1 MRRRNT
7 LVSFVLVI
15 LFASVLGSN
24 FFQVF
29 ADAGH
34 SHGEAPAKQVVVSNS
49 SAEARLMKT
58 GKTFEI
64 VLKITDT
71 EKPEL
76 TAYITD
82 PESNLPISNATV
94 TVASN
99 AGAAVTLNKTNKK
112 GVYAE
117 RLKNIDDGT
126 LSILIKKEKFEEK
139 FIFNDVHLSTN
150 KNFSSTSYQALIL
163 VFVSAIL
170 LFFFRRKLRFSKSKA
185 SSFLITLLIFGL
197 GISDVFAHGDEGH
210 SHSGEKKK
218 EEPEHTN
225 TSENSQ
231 GINKSSSGLTV
242 PKELQL
248 ELKITTEKVVER
260 SIGQTIRL
268 VGHVTSDPSGY
279 ARLQASQNAR
289 VLNDPEYPLPLPGQ
303 KVKKDQVVLSL
314 QPTLGKTETSDQK
327 TALYKIESDIV
338 KLRKEVERKEK
349 LGEYG
354 TKKDL
359 ENARTELE
367 SVIKQKEEIINK
379 TFKPEYLRSPLDG
392 IIADLHV
399 RPGEI
404 VTPDKTIVEIID
416 PSQLMVEALLFDST
430 FSDEIVKGYARFP
443 LNHDKTIPL
452 ELLGV
457 SPKVNKEDQAIHLL
471 FKAKESDSSIKL
483 DMAIEVIAELKS
495 SKPTLAIPKGA
506 VIEDRTGAW
515 VFVKINP
522 ETFEPRK
529 VRVHRYIDDYAEI
542 TEGVSLGEI
551 IVVDGA
557 YLLNQAR

>member
-1 MRRRNT
+1 M
-7 LVSFVLVI
+7 I

-24 FFQVF
+24 FSQVF

-34 SHGEAPAKQVVVSNS
+34 SHGEAPAKQAVISNS

-64 VLKITDT
+64 VFKITDT

-76 TAYITD
+76 TAYITA

-94 TVASN
+94 TVNSN
-99 AGAAVTLNKTNKK
+99 GGAAIVLNKTDKK
-112 GVYAE
+112 GVYSE
-117 RLKNIDDGT
+117 HSKNIENGT
-126 LSILIKKEKFEEK
+126 LSISIKKEKFEEK
-139 FIFNDVHLSTN
+139 FTFENV
-150 KNFSSTSYQALIL
+150 NFSASKSGNYLILIL
-163 VFVSAIL
+163 VFLSAIILFLLRKKLKFPKWNCSGLLLIAL
-170 LFFFRRKLRFSKSKA
+170 LFKLSH
-185 SSFLITLLIFGL
+185 
-197 GISDVFAHGDEGH
+197 VFAHGDEVHG
-210 SHSGEKKK
+210 SKKKK
-218 EEPEHTN
+218 EEPEHTK
-225 TSENSQ
+225 TGDTTIS
-231 GINKSSSGLTV
+231 KSSSGLAV

-248 ELKITTEKVVER
+248 HLNITTEKVVER
-260 SIGQTIRL
+260 SLGQTLRL
-268 VGHVTSDPSGY
+268 IGHVVSDPSGY

-338 KLRKEVERKEK
+338 KLRKDVERKEK

-359 ENARTELE
+359 ENARIELE
-367 SVIKQKEEIINK
+367 SVVKQKEEIINK

-392 IIADLHV
+392 IVADLHV

-404 VTPDKTIVEIID
+404 VTSDKTIVEIVD
-416 PSQLMVEALLFDST
+416 PSTLMVEALLFDST
-430 FSDEIVKGYARFP
+430 LSDEIVKGYARLP
-443 LNHDKTIPL
+443 LNADKTITL

-471 FKAKESDSSIKL
+471 FKAKETDASIKL

-506 VIEDRTGAW
+506 IVEDRTGVW

-529 VRVHRYIDDYAEI
+529 VRVNRYIDGYAEI
-542 TEGVSLGEI
+542 TDGVNLGEV

>member
-1 MRRRNT
+1 MRLRNT
-7 LVSFVLVI
+7 LVRFVLLI

-24 FFQVF
+24 FSQVF

-34 SHGEAPAKQVVVSNS
+34 SHGEAPAKQAVISNS

-64 VLKITDT
+64 VFKITDT

-76 TAYITD
+76 TAYITA
-82 PESNLPISNATV
+82 PESNLPISNAKV
-94 TVASN
+94 TVNSN
-99 AGAAVTLNKTNKK
+99 GGAAIVLNKTDKK
-112 GVYAE
+112 GVYSE
-117 RLKNIDDGT
+117 HSKNIENGT
-126 LSILIKKEKFEEK
+126 LSISIKKEKFEEK
-139 FIFNDVHLSTN
+139 FTFENV
-150 KNFSSTSYQALIL
+150 NFSASKSGNYLILIL
-163 VFVSAIL
+163 VFLSAIILFLLRKKLKFPKWNCSGLLLIAL
-170 LFFFRRKLRFSKSKA
+170 LFKLSH
-185 SSFLITLLIFGL
+185 
-197 GISDVFAHGDEGH
+197 VFAHGDEDHG
-210 SHSGEKKK
+210 SKKKK
-218 EEPEHTN
+218 EEPEHTK
-225 TSENSQ
+225 TGDTTIS
-231 GINKSSSGLTV
+231 KSSSGLAV

-248 ELKITTEKVVER
+248 HLNITTEKVVER
-260 SIGQTIRL
+260 SLGQTLRL
-268 VGHVTSDPSGY
+268 IGHVVSDPSGY

-338 KLRKEVERKEK
+338 KLRKDVERKEK

-359 ENARTELE
+359 ENARIELE
-367 SVIKQKEEIINK
+367 SVVKQKEEIINK

-392 IIADLHV
+392 IVADLHV

-404 VTPDKTIVEIID
+404 VTSDKTIVEIVD
-416 PSQLMVEALLFDST
+416 PSTLMVEALLFDST
-430 FSDEIVKGYARFP
+430 LSDEIVKGYARLP
-443 LNHDKTIPL
+443 LNADKTITL

-471 FKAKESDSSIKL
+471 FKAKETDASIKL

>member
-1 MRRRNT
+1 VRLRNT
-7 LVSFVLVI
+7 LVRFVLLI

-24 FFQVF
+24 FSQVF

-34 SHGEAPAKQVVVSNS
+34 SHGEAPAKQAVISNS

-64 VLKITDT
+64 VFKITDT

-94 TVASN
+94 TVNSN
-99 AGAAVTLNKTNKK
+99 GGAAIVLNKTDKK
-112 GVYAE
+112 GVYSE
-117 RLKNIDDGT
+117 HSKNIENGT
-126 LSILIKKEKFEEK
+126 LSISIKKEKFEEK
-139 FIFNDVHLSTN
+139 FTFENV
-150 KNFSSTSYQALIL
+150 NFSASKSGNYLILIL
-163 VFVSAIL
+163 VFLSAIILFLLRKKLKFPKWNCSGLLLIAL
-170 LFFFRRKLRFSKSKA
+170 LFKLSH
-185 SSFLITLLIFGL
+185 
-197 GISDVFAHGDEGH
+197 VFAHGDEDHG
-210 SHSGEKKK
+210 SKKKK
-218 EEPEHTN
+218 EEPEHTK
-225 TSENSQ
+225 TGDTTIS
-231 GINKSSSGLTV
+231 KSSSGLAV

-248 ELKITTEKVVER
+248 HLNITTEKVVER
-260 SIGQTIRL
+260 SLGQTLRL
-268 VGHVTSDPSGY
+268 IGRVVSDPSGY

-289 VLNDPEYPLPLPGQ
+289 VLNDPEDPLPLPGQ

-338 KLRKEVERKEK
+338 KLRKDVERKEK

-359 ENARTELE
+359 ENARIELE
-367 SVIKQKEEIINK
+367 SVVKQKEEIINK

-392 IIADLHV
+392 IVADLHV

-404 VTPDKTIVEIID
+404 VTSDKTIVEIVD
-416 PSQLMVEALLFDST
+416 PSTLMVEALLFDST
-430 FSDEIVKGYARFP
+430 LSDEIVKGYARLP
-443 LNHDKTIPL
+443 LNADKTITL

-471 FKAKESDSSIKL
+471 FKAKETDASIKL

-506 VIEDRTGAW
+506 IVEDRTGVW

-529 VRVHRYIDDYAEI
+529 VRVNRYIDGYAEI
-542 TEGVSLGEI
+542 TDGVNLGEV

>member
-1 MRRRNT
+1 MRLRNT
-7 LVSFVLVI
+7 LVRFVLLI

-24 FFQVF
+24 FSQVF

-34 SHGEAPAKQVVVSNS
+34 SHGEAPAKQAVISNS

-64 VLKITDT
+64 VFKITDT

-94 TVASN
+94 TVNSN
-99 AGAAVTLNKTNKK
+99 GGAAIVLNKTDKK
-112 GVYAE
+112 GVYSE
-117 RLKNIDDGT
+117 HSKNIENGT
-126 LSILIKKEKFEEK
+126 LSISIKKEKFEEK
-139 FIFNDVHLSTN
+139 FTFENV
-150 KNFSSTSYQALIL
+150 NFSASKSGNYLILIL
-163 VFVSAIL
+163 VFLSAIILFLLRKKLKFPKWNCSGLLLIAL
-170 LFFFRRKLRFSKSKA
+170 LFKLSH
-185 SSFLITLLIFGL
+185 
-197 GISDVFAHGDEGH
+197 VFAHGDEDHG
-210 SHSGEKKK
+210 SKKKK
-218 EEPEHTN
+218 EEPEHTK
-225 TSENSQ
+225 TGDTTIS
-231 GINKSSSGLTV
+231 KSSSGLAV

-248 ELKITTEKVVER
+248 HLNITTEKVVER
-260 SIGQTIRL
+260 SLGQTLRL
-268 VGHVTSDPSGY
+268 IGRVVSDPSGY

-338 KLRKEVERKEK
+338 KLRKDVERKEK

-359 ENARTELE
+359 ENARIELE
-367 SVIKQKEEIINK
+367 SVVKQKEEIINK

-392 IIADLHV
+392 IVADLHV

-404 VTPDKTIVEIID
+404 VTSDKTIVEIVD
-416 PSQLMVEALLFDST
+416 PSTLMVEALLFDST
-430 FSDEIVKGYARFP
+430 LSDEIVKGYARLP
-443 LNHDKTIPL
+443 LNVDKTITL

-471 FKAKESDSSIKL
+471 FKAKETDASIKL

-506 VIEDRTGAW
+506 IVEDRTGVW

-529 VRVHRYIDDYAEI
+529 VRVNRYIDGYAEI
-542 TEGVSLGEI
+542 TDGVNLGEV

>member
-1 MRRRNT
+1 VRLRNT
-7 LVSFVLVI
+7 LVRFVLLI

-24 FFQVF
+24 FSQVF

-34 SHGEAPAKQVVVSNS
+34 SHGEAPAKQAVISNS

-64 VLKITDT
+64 VFKITDT

-94 TVASN
+94 TVNSN
-99 AGAAVTLNKTNKK
+99 GGAAIVLNKTDKK
-112 GVYAE
+112 GVYSE
-117 RLKNIDDGT
+117 HSKNIENGT
-126 LSILIKKEKFEEK
+126 LSISIKKEKFEEK
-139 FIFNDVHLSTN
+139 FTFENV
-150 KNFSSTSYQALIL
+150 NFSASKSGNYLILIL
-163 VFVSAIL
+163 VFLSAIILFLLRKKLKFPKWNCSGLLLIAL
-170 LFFFRRKLRFSKSKA
+170 LFKLSH
-185 SSFLITLLIFGL
+185 
-197 GISDVFAHGDEGH
+197 VFAHGDEDHG
-210 SHSGEKKK
+210 SKKKK
-218 EEPEHTN
+218 EEPEHTK
-225 TSENSQ
+225 TGDTTIS
-231 GINKSSSGLTV
+231 KSSSGLAV

-248 ELKITTEKVVER
+248 HLNITTEKVVER
-260 SIGQTIRL
+260 SLGQTLRL
-268 VGHVTSDPSGY
+268 IGRVVSDPSGY

-289 VLNDPEYPLPLPGQ
+289 VLNDPEYPLPLPCQ

-338 KLRKEVERKEK
+338 KLRKDVERKEK

-359 ENARTELE
+359 ENARIELE
-367 SVIKQKEEIINK
+367 SVVKQKEEIINK

-392 IIADLHV
+392 IVADLHV

-404 VTPDKTIVEIID
+404 VTSDKTIVEIVD
-416 PSQLMVEALLFDST
+416 PSTLMVEALLFDST
-430 FSDEIVKGYARFP
+430 LSDEIVKGYARLP
-443 LNHDKTIPL
+443 LNADKTITL

-471 FKAKESDSSIKL
+471 FKAKETDASIKL

-506 VIEDRTGAW
+506 IVEDRTGVW

-529 VRVHRYIDDYAEI
+529 VRVNRYIDGYAEI
-542 TEGVSLGEI
+542 TDGVNLGEV

>member
-1 MRRRNT
+1 
-7 LVSFVLVI
+7 LI
-15 LFASVLGSN
+15 LFTSVLGSN
-24 FFQVF
+24 FSQVF

-34 SHGEAPAKQVVVSNS
+34 SHGEAPAKQAVISNS

-58 GKTFEI
+58 GKIFEI
-64 VLKITDT
+64 VFKITDT

-82 PESNLPISNATV
+82 PESNLPISKATV
-94 TVASN
+94 TVNSN
-99 AGAAVTLNKTNKK
+99 GGAAIVLNKTDKK
-112 GVYAE
+112 GVYSE
-117 RLKNIDDGT
+117 HSKNIENGT
-126 LSILIKKEKFEEK
+126 LSISIKKEKFEEK
-139 FIFNDVHLSTN
+139 FTFENV
-150 KNFSSTSYQALIL
+150 NFSASKSGNYLIPIL
-163 VFVSAIL
+163 VFLSAIILFLLRKKLKFPKWNCSGLLLIAL
-170 LFFFRRKLRFSKSKA
+170 LFKLSH
-185 SSFLITLLIFGL
+185 
-197 GISDVFAHGDEGH
+197 VFAHGDEDHG
-210 SHSGEKKK
+210 SKKKK
-218 EEPEHTN
+218 EEPEHTK
-225 TSENSQ
+225 TGDTTIS
-231 GINKSSSGLTV
+231 KSSSGLAV

-248 ELKITTEKVVER
+248 HLNITTEKVVER
-260 SIGQTIRL
+260 SLGQTLRL
-268 VGHVTSDPSGY
+268 IGHVVSDPSGY

-338 KLRKEVERKEK
+338 KLRKDVERKEK

-359 ENARTELE
+359 ENARIELE
-367 SVIKQKEEIINK
+367 SVVKQKEEIINK

-392 IIADLHV
+392 IVADLHV

-404 VTPDKTIVEIID
+404 VTSDKTIVEIVD
-416 PSQLMVEALLFDST
+416 PSTLMVEALLFDST
-430 FSDEIVKGYARFP
+430 LSDEIVKGYARLP
-443 LNHDKTIPL
+443 LNADKTITL

-471 FKAKESDSSIKL
+471 FKAKETDASIKL

-506 VIEDRTGAW
+506 IVEDRTGVW

-522 ETFEPRK
+522 EIFEPRK
-529 VRVHRYIDDYAEI
+529 VRVNRYIDGYAEI
-542 TEGVSLGEI
+542 TDGVNLGEV

>member
-1 MRRRNT
+1 MRLRNT
-7 LVSFVLVI
+7 LVRFVLLI

-24 FFQVF
+24 FSQVF

-34 SHGEAPAKQVVVSNS
+34 SHGEAPAKQAVISNS

-64 VLKITDT
+64 VFKITDT

-76 TAYITD
+76 TAYITA

-94 TVASN
+94 TVNSN
-99 AGAAVTLNKTNKK
+99 GGAAIVLNKTDKK
-112 GVYAE
+112 GVYSE
-117 RLKNIDDGT
+117 HSKNIENGT
-126 LSILIKKEKFEEK
+126 LSISIKKEKFEEK
-139 FIFNDVHLSTN
+139 FTFENV
-150 KNFSSTSYQALIL
+150 NFSASKSGNYLILIL
-163 VFVSAIL
+163 VFLSAIILFLLRKKLKFPKWNCSGLLLIAL
-170 LFFFRRKLRFSKSKA
+170 LFKLSH
-185 SSFLITLLIFGL
+185 
-197 GISDVFAHGDEGH
+197 VFAHGDEDHG
-210 SHSGEKKK
+210 SKKKK
-218 EEPEHTN
+218 EEPEHTK
-225 TSENSQ
+225 TGDTTIS
-231 GINKSSSGLTV
+231 KSSSGLAV

-248 ELKITTEKVVER
+248 HLNITTEKVVER
-260 SIGQTIRL
+260 SLGQTLRL
-268 VGHVTSDPSGY
+268 IGHVVSDPSGY

-338 KLRKEVERKEK
+338 KLRKDVERKEK

-359 ENARTELE
+359 ENARIELE
-367 SVIKQKEEIINK
+367 SVVKQKEEIINK

-392 IIADLHV
+392 IVADLHV

-404 VTPDKTIVEIID
+404 VTSDKTIVEIVD
-416 PSQLMVEALLFDST
+416 PSTLMVEALLFDST
-430 FSDEIVKGYARFP
+430 LSDEIVKGYARLP
-443 LNHDKTIPL
+443 LNADKTITL

-471 FKAKESDSSIKL
+471 FKAKETDASIKL

-506 VIEDRTGAW
+506 IVEDRTGVW

-529 VRVHRYIDDYAEI
+529 VRVNRYIDGYAEI
-542 TEGVSLGEI
+542 TDGVNLGEV

>member
-1 MRRRNT
+1 MRLRNT
-7 LVSFVLVI
+7 LVRFVLLI

-24 FFQVF
+24 FSQVF

-34 SHGEAPAKQVVVSNS
+34 SHGEAPAKQAVISNS

-64 VLKITDT
+64 VFKITDT

-94 TVASN
+94 TVNSN
-99 AGAAVTLNKTNKK
+99 GGAAIVLNKTDKK
-112 GVYAE
+112 GVYSE
-117 RLKNIDDGT
+117 HSKNIENGT
-126 LSILIKKEKFEEK
+126 LSISIKKEKFEEK
-139 FIFNDVHLSTN
+139 FTFENV
-150 KNFSSTSYQALIL
+150 NFSASKSGNYLILIL
-163 VFVSAIL
+163 VFLSAIILFLLRKKLKFPKWNCSGLLLIAL
-170 LFFFRRKLRFSKSKA
+170 LFKLSH
-185 SSFLITLLIFGL
+185 
-197 GISDVFAHGDEGH
+197 VFAHGDEDHG
-210 SHSGEKKK
+210 SKKKK
-218 EEPEHTN
+218 EEPEHTK
-225 TSENSQ
+225 TGDTTIS
-231 GINKSSSGLTV
+231 KSSSGLAV

-248 ELKITTEKVVER
+248 HLNITTEKVVER
-260 SIGQTIRL
+260 SLGQTLRL
-268 VGHVTSDPSGY
+268 IGRVVSDPSGY

-289 VLNDPEYPLPLPGQ
+289 VLNDPEYPLPLPCQ

-338 KLRKEVERKEK
+338 KLRKDVERKEK

-359 ENARTELE
+359 ENARIELE
-367 SVIKQKEEIINK
+367 SVVKQKEEIINK

-392 IIADLHV
+392 IVADLHV

-404 VTPDKTIVEIID
+404 VTSDKTIVEIVD
-416 PSQLMVEALLFDST
+416 PSTLMVEALLFDST
-430 FSDEIVKGYARFP
+430 LSDEIVKGYARLP
-443 LNHDKTIPL
+443 LNADKTITL

-471 FKAKESDSSIKL
+471 FKAKETDASIKL

-506 VIEDRTGAW
+506 IVEDRTGVW

-529 VRVHRYIDDYAEI
+529 VRVNRYIDGYAEI
-542 TEGVSLGEI
+542 TDGVNLGEV

>member
-1 MRRRNT
+1 MRLRNT
-7 LVSFVLVI
+7 LVRFALLI
-15 LFASVLGSN
+15 LFTSVLGSN
-24 FFQVF
+24 FSQVF

-34 SHGEAPAKQVVVSNS
+34 SHGEAPAKQAVISNS

-58 GKTFEI
+58 GKIFEI
-64 VLKITDT
+64 VFKITDT

-82 PESNLPISNATV
+82 PESNLPISKATV
-94 TVASN
+94 TVNSN
-99 AGAAVTLNKTNKK
+99 GGAAIVLNKTDKK
-112 GVYAE
+112 GVYSE
-117 RLKNIDDGT
+117 HSKNIENGT
-126 LSILIKKEKFEEK
+126 LSISIKKEKFEEK
-139 FIFNDVHLSTN
+139 FTFENV
-150 KNFSSTSYQALIL
+150 NFSASKSGNYLIPIL
-163 VFVSAIL
+163 VFLSAIILFLLRKKLKFPKWNCSGLLLIAL
-170 LFFFRRKLRFSKSKA
+170 LFKLSH
-185 SSFLITLLIFGL
+185 
-197 GISDVFAHGDEGH
+197 VFAHGDEDHG
-210 SHSGEKKK
+210 SKKKK
-218 EEPEHTN
+218 EEPEHTK
-225 TSENSQ
+225 TGDTTIS
-231 GINKSSSGLTV
+231 KSSSGLAV

-248 ELKITTEKVVER
+248 HLNITTEKVVER
-260 SIGQTIRL
+260 SLGQTLRL
-268 VGHVTSDPSGY
+268 IGHVVSDPSGY

-338 KLRKEVERKEK
+338 KLRKDVERKEK

-359 ENARTELE
+359 ENARIELE
-367 SVIKQKEEIINK
+367 SVVKQKEEIINK

-392 IIADLHV
+392 IVADLHV

-404 VTPDKTIVEIID
+404 VTSDKTIVEIVD
-416 PSQLMVEALLFDST
+416 PSTLMVEALLFDST
-430 FSDEIVKGYARFP
+430 LSDEIVKGYARLP
-443 LNHDKTIPL
+443 LNADKTITL

-471 FKAKESDSSIKL
+471 FKAKETDASIKL

-506 VIEDRTGAW
+506 IVEDRTGVW

-522 ETFEPRK
+522 EIFEPRK
-529 VRVHRYIDDYAEI
+529 VRVNRYIDGYAEI
-542 TEGVSLGEI
+542 TDGVNLGEV

>member
-1 MRRRNT
+1 MRLRNT
-7 LVSFVLVI
+7 LVRFALLI
-15 LFASVLGSN
+15 LFTSVLGSN
-24 FFQVF
+24 FSQVF

-34 SHGEAPAKQVVVSNS
+34 SHGEAPAKQAVISNS

-58 GKTFEI
+58 GKIFEI
-64 VLKITDT
+64 VFKITDT

-82 PESNLPISNATV
+82 PESNLPISKATV
-94 TVASN
+94 TVNSN
-99 AGAAVTLNKTNKK
+99 GGAAIVLNKTDKK
-112 GVYAE
+112 GVYSE
-117 RLKNIDDGT
+117 HSKNIENGT
-126 LSILIKKEKFEEK
+126 LSISIKKEKFEEK
-139 FIFNDVHLSTN
+139 FTFENV
-150 KNFSSTSYQALIL
+150 NFSASKSGNYLILIL
-163 VFVSAIL
+163 VFLSAIILFLLRKKLKFPKWNCSGLLLIAL
-170 LFFFRRKLRFSKSKA
+170 LFKLSH
-185 SSFLITLLIFGL
+185 
-197 GISDVFAHGDEGH
+197 VFAHGDEDHG
-210 SHSGEKKK
+210 SKKKK
-218 EEPEHTN
+218 EEPEHTK
-225 TSENSQ
+225 TGDTTIS
-231 GINKSSSGLTV
+231 KSSSGLAV

-248 ELKITTEKVVER
+248 HLNITTEKVVER
-260 SIGQTIRL
+260 SLGQTLRL
-268 VGHVTSDPSGY
+268 IGHVVSDPSGY

-338 KLRKEVERKEK
+338 KLRKDVERKEK

-359 ENARTELE
+359 ENARIELE
-367 SVIKQKEEIINK
+367 SVVKQKEEIINK

-392 IIADLHV
+392 IVADLHV
-399 RPGEI
+399 RTGEI
-404 VTPDKTIVEIID
+404 VTSDKTIVEIVD
-416 PSQLMVEALLFDST
+416 PSTLMVEALLFDST
-430 FSDEIVKGYARFP
+430 LSDEIVKGYARLP
-443 LNHDKTIPL
+443 LNADKTITL

-471 FKAKESDSSIKL
+471 FKAKETDASIKL

-506 VIEDRTGAW
+506 IVEDRTGVW

-522 ETFEPRK
+522 EIFEPRK
-529 VRVHRYIDDYAEI
+529 VRVNRYIDGYAEI
-542 TEGVSLGEI
+542 TDGVNLGEV

>member
-1 MRRRNT
+1 MRLRNT
-7 LVSFVLVI
+7 LVRFVLLI

-24 FFQVF
+24 FSQVF

-34 SHGEAPAKQVVVSNS
+34 SHGEAPAKQAVISNS

-64 VLKITDT
+64 VFKITDT

-76 TAYITD
+76 TAYITA
-82 PESNLPISNATV
+82 PESNLPISNAKV
-94 TVASN
+94 TVNSN
-99 AGAAVTLNKTNKK
+99 GGAAIVLNKTDKK
-112 GVYAE
+112 GVYSE
-117 RLKNIDDGT
+117 HSKNIENGT
-126 LSILIKKEKFEEK
+126 LSISIKKEKFEEK
-139 FIFNDVHLSTN
+139 FTFENV
-150 KNFSSTSYQALIL
+150 NFSASKSGNYLILIL
-163 VFVSAIL
+163 VFLSAIILFLLRKKLKFPKWNCSGLLLIAL
-170 LFFFRRKLRFSKSKA
+170 LFKLSH
-185 SSFLITLLIFGL
+185 
-197 GISDVFAHGDEGH
+197 VFAHGDEDHG
-210 SHSGEKKK
+210 SKKKK
-218 EEPEHTN
+218 EEPEHTK
-225 TSENSQ
+225 TGDTTIS
-231 GINKSSSGLTV
+231 KSSSGLAV

-248 ELKITTEKVVER
+248 HLNITTEKVVER
-260 SIGQTIRL
+260 SLGQTLRL
-268 VGHVTSDPSGY
+268 IGHVVSDPSGY

-338 KLRKEVERKEK
+338 KLRKDVERKEK

-359 ENARTELE
+359 ENARIELE
-367 SVIKQKEEIINK
+367 SVVKQKEEIINK

-392 IIADLHV
+392 IVADLHV

-404 VTPDKTIVEIID
+404 VTSDKTIVEIVD
-416 PSQLMVEALLFDST
+416 PSTLMVEALLFDST
-430 FSDEIVKGYARFP
+430 LSDEIVKGYARLP
-443 LNHDKTIPL
+443 LNADKTITL

-471 FKAKESDSSIKL
+471 FKAKETDASIKL

-506 VIEDRTGAW
+506 IVEDRTGVW

-529 VRVHRYIDDYAEI
+529 VRVNRYIDGYAEI
-542 TEGVSLGEI
+542 TDGVNLGEV

>member
-1 MRRRNT
+1 MRLRNT
-7 LVSFVLVI
+7 FVSFVLFI
-15 LFASVLGSN
+15 LFGSN
-24 FFQVF
+24 FSQVF

-34 SHGEAPAKQVVVSNS
+34 SHGNTPPKQAVISNS
-49 SAEARLMKT
+49 SREARLMKT

-82 PESNLPISNATV
+82 PESNLPISNATLIV
-94 TVASN
+94 TSKGN
-99 AGAAVTLNKTNKK
+99 AAITLNKTDKK

-150 KNFSSTSYQALIL
+150 KNFLFTHYQSLIF
-163 VFVSAIL
+163 VFVGAIL
-170 LFFFRRKLRFSKSKA
+170 LFLFRRKLSFSKSKA
-185 SSFLITLLIFGL
+185 SSFLMTLLISCV
-197 GISDVFAHGDEGH
+197 GISEAFAHGGEDHG
-210 SHSGEKKK
+210 SEKKK

-225 TSENSQ
+225 TNENSQ
-231 GINKSSSGLTV
+231 GIHKSSSGLAV

-248 ELKITTEKVVER
+248 HLNITTEKVVER
-260 SIGQTIRL
+260 SLGQTLRL
-268 VGHVTSDPSGY
+268 IGHVVSDPSGY

-338 KLRKEVERKEK
+338 KLRKDVERKEK

-354 TKKDL
+354 IKKDL

-392 IIADLHV
+392 IISDLHV

-404 VTPDKTIVEIID
+404 VTPDKTIVEIVD
-416 PSQLMVEALLFDST
+416 PSKLMIEALLFDST
-430 FSDEIVKGYARFP
+430 QSDEIVKGYARLP
-443 LNHDKTIPL
+443 LNADKTIPL
-452 ELLGV
+452 ELLGI
-457 SPKVNKEDQAIHLL
+457 SPKVNKEDQAIHIL
-471 FKAKESDSSIKL
+471 FKAKETDSSIKL

-542 TEGVSLGEI
+542 TEGVSLGEV

>member
-7 LVSFVLVI
+7 LVSCVLLI
-15 LFASVLGSN
+15 LFVSVLDSS

-34 SHGEAPAKQVVVSNS
+34 SHRQAPAKQVVVLNS
-49 SAEARLMKT
+49 PKEVRLMKT

-64 VLKITDT
+64 VLKITNT

-76 TAYITD
+76 TVYITD
-82 PESNLPISNATV
+82 PESNLPIANATI
-94 TVASN
+94 TINSNKGVAI
-99 AGAAVTLNKTNKK
+99 ALNKTDKK
-112 GVYAE
+112 GIYSG
-117 RLKNIDDGT
+117 RSNNIENGI
-126 LSILIKKEKFEEK
+126 LSIAIKKEKFEEK
-139 FIFNDVHLSTN
+139 FVFENVHLSAN
-150 KNFSSTSYQALIL
+150 KSGSYLTLLLVFLSSLILFLLREKFKFPKRNFLGFLLITLMFNFSS
-163 VFVSAIL
+163 
-170 LFFFRRKLRFSKSKA
+170 
-185 SSFLITLLIFGL
+185 
-197 GISDVFAHGDEGH
+197 VFAHGGEDHG
-210 SHSGEKKK
+210 SEKKQ
-218 EEPEHTN
+218 EEAEHTK
-225 TSENSQ
+225 TSEDSQ
-231 GINKSSSGLTV
+231 DIYKSSAGLIV

-248 ELKITTEKVVER
+248 HLKITTEKVVER
-260 SIGQTIRL
+260 SIGKTLRL
-268 VGHVTSDPSGY
+268 VGHVISDPSGY

-303 KVKKDQVVLSL
+303 KVKKDQVILSL

-338 KLRKEVERKEK
+338 KLRKDVERKEK

-367 SVIKQKEEIINK
+367 AAIKQKEEIINK

-404 VTPDKTIVEIID
+404 VTPDKTIVEIVD
-416 PSQLMVEALLFDST
+416 PSTLMIEALLFDSAL
-430 FSDEIVKGYARFP
+430 SDEIVKGYARLP
-443 LNHDKTIPL
+443 LNADKTISL

-471 FKAKESDSSIKL
+471 FKAKETDASIKL
-483 DMAIEVIAELKS
+483 DMAIEVIVELKS
-495 SKPTLAIPKGA
+495 SKPTLTIPKGA
-506 VIEDRTGAW
+506 IVEDRTGAW

-522 ETFEPRK
+522 EAFEPRK
-529 VRVHRYIDDYAEI
+529 VRVNRYIDGYAEI
-542 TEGVSLGEI
+542 TDGVSLGEV

>member
-1 MRRRNT
+1 
-7 LVSFVLVI
+7 LI

-24 FFQVF
+24 FSQVF

-34 SHGEAPAKQVVVSNS
+34 SHGEAPAKQAVISNS

-64 VLKITDT
+64 VFKITDT

-94 TVASN
+94 TVNSN
-99 AGAAVTLNKTNKK
+99 GGAAIVLNKTDKK
-112 GVYAE
+112 GVYSE
-117 RLKNIDDGT
+117 HSKNIENGT
-126 LSILIKKEKFEEK
+126 LSISIKKEKFEEK
-139 FIFNDVHLSTN
+139 FTFENV
-150 KNFSSTSYQALIL
+150 NFSASKSGNYLILIL
-163 VFVSAIL
+163 VFLSAIILFLLRKKLKFPKWNCSGLLLIAL
-170 LFFFRRKLRFSKSKA
+170 LFKLSH
-185 SSFLITLLIFGL
+185 
-197 GISDVFAHGDEGH
+197 VFAHGDEDHG
-210 SHSGEKKK
+210 SKKKK
-218 EEPEHTN
+218 EEPEHTK
-225 TSENSQ
+225 TGDTTIS
-231 GINKSSSGLTV
+231 KSSSGLAV

-248 ELKITTEKVVER
+248 HLNITTEKVVER
-260 SIGQTIRL
+260 SLGQTLRL
-268 VGHVTSDPSGY
+268 IGRVVSDPSGY

-338 KLRKEVERKEK
+338 KLRKDVERKEK

-359 ENARTELE
+359 ENARIELE
-367 SVIKQKEEIINK
+367 SVVKQKEEIINK

-392 IIADLHV
+392 IVADLHV

-404 VTPDKTIVEIID
+404 VTSDKTIVEIVD
-416 PSQLMVEALLFDST
+416 PSTLMVEALLFDST
-430 FSDEIVKGYARFP
+430 LSDEIVKGYARLP
-443 LNHDKTIPL
+443 LNVDKTITL

-471 FKAKESDSSIKL
+471 FKAKETDASIKL

-506 VIEDRTGAW
+506 IVEDRTGVW

-529 VRVHRYIDDYAEI
+529 VRVNRYIDGYAEI
-542 TEGVSLGEI
+542 TDGVNLGEV

>member
-1 MRRRNT
+1 MRFKNT
-7 LVSFVLVI
+7 LVSFVLFI
-15 LFASVLGSN
+15 LFASILGSN
-24 FFQVF
+24 FSQVF

-34 SHGEAPAKQVVVSNS
+34 SHGNAPAKQAVISNS

-71 EKPEL
+71 DKPEV

-82 PESNLPISNATV
+82 PESNLPISSATV

-99 AGAAVTLNKTNKK
+99 AGAAVTLNKTDKK

-150 KNFSSTSYQALIL
+150 KNFLSNSYQALIL

-170 LFFFRRKLRFSKSKA
+170 LFFFRKKLRFSKSKA
-185 SSFLITLLIFGL
+185 SSFLMTLLISGI
-197 GISDVFAHGDEGH
+197 GISEAFAHGGEDHG
-210 SHSGEKKK
+210 SEKKK
-218 EEPEHTN
+218 EEPEHTK
-225 TSENSQ
+225 TSEDSR
-231 GINKSSSGLTV
+231 GIHKSSSGLTV

-248 ELKITTEKVVER
+248 HLNITTEKVVER
-260 SIGQTIRL
+260 SLGQTLRL
-268 VGHVTSDPSGY
+268 IGHVVSDPSGY

-338 KLRKEVERKEK
+338 KLRKDVERKEK

-392 IIADLHV
+392 IISDLHV

-404 VTPDKTIVEIID
+404 VTSDKTIVEIVD
-416 PSQLMVEALLFDST
+416 PSRLMVEALLFDST
-430 FSDEIVKGYARFP
+430 LSDEIVKGYARLP
-443 LNHDKTIPL
+443 LNADKTIPL
-452 ELLGV
+452 ELLGI
-457 SPKVNKEDQAIHLL
+457 SPKVNKEDQAIHIL
-471 FKAKESDSSIKL
+471 FKAKETDSSIKL

-506 VIEDRTGAW
+506 IIEDRTGAW

-529 VRVHRYIDDYAEI
+529 VRVNRYIDDYAEI

>member
-1 MRRRNT
+1 MRLRNT
-7 LVSFVLVI
+7 LVRFVLLI

-24 FFQVF
+24 FSQVF

-34 SHGEAPAKQVVVSNS
+34 SHGEAPAKQAVISNS

-64 VLKITDT
+64 VFKITDT

-94 TVASN
+94 TVNSN
-99 AGAAVTLNKTNKK
+99 GGAAIVLNKTDKK
-112 GVYAE
+112 GVYSE
-117 RLKNIDDGT
+117 HSKNIENGT
-126 LSILIKKEKFEEK
+126 LSISIKKEKFEEK
-139 FIFNDVHLSTN
+139 FTFENV
-150 KNFSSTSYQALIL
+150 NFSASKSGNYLILIL
-163 VFVSAIL
+163 VFLSAIILFLLRKKLKFPKWNCSGLLLIAL
-170 LFFFRRKLRFSKSKA
+170 LFKLSH
-185 SSFLITLLIFGL
+185 
-197 GISDVFAHGDEGH
+197 VFAHGDEDHG
-210 SHSGEKKK
+210 SKKKK
-218 EEPEHTN
+218 EEPEHTK
-225 TSENSQ
+225 TGDTTIS
-231 GINKSSSGLTV
+231 KSSSGLAV

-248 ELKITTEKVVER
+248 HLNITTEKVVER
-260 SIGQTIRL
+260 SLGQTLRL
-268 VGHVTSDPSGY
+268 IGRVVSDPSGY

-289 VLNDPEYPLPLPGQ
+289 VLNDPEDPLPLPGQ

-338 KLRKEVERKEK
+338 KLRKDVERKEK

-359 ENARTELE
+359 ENARIELE
-367 SVIKQKEEIINK
+367 SVVKQKEEIINK

-392 IIADLHV
+392 IVADLHV

-404 VTPDKTIVEIID
+404 VTSDKTIVEIVD
-416 PSQLMVEALLFDST
+416 PSTLMVEALLFDST
-430 FSDEIVKGYARFP
+430 LSDEIVKGYARLP
-443 LNHDKTIPL
+443 LNADKTITL

-471 FKAKESDSSIKL
+471 FKAKETDASIKL

-506 VIEDRTGAW
+506 IVEDRTGVW

-529 VRVHRYIDDYAEI
+529 VRVNRYIDGYAEI
-542 TEGVSLGEI
+542 TDGVNLGEV

>member
-1 MRRRNT
+1 VRLRNT
-7 LVSFVLVI
+7 LVRFALLI
-15 LFASVLGSN
+15 LFTSVLGSN
-24 FFQVF
+24 FSQVF

-34 SHGEAPAKQVVVSNS
+34 SHGEAPAKQAVISNS

-58 GKTFEI
+58 GKIFEI
-64 VLKITDT
+64 VFKITDT

-82 PESNLPISNATV
+82 PESNLPISKATV
-94 TVASN
+94 TVNSN
-99 AGAAVTLNKTNKK
+99 GGAAIVLNKTDKK
-112 GVYAE
+112 GVYSE
-117 RLKNIDDGT
+117 HSKNIENGT
-126 LSILIKKEKFEEK
+126 LSISIKKEKFEEK
-139 FIFNDVHLSTN
+139 FTFENV
-150 KNFSSTSYQALIL
+150 NFSASKSGNYLIPIL
-163 VFVSAIL
+163 VFLSAIILFLLRKKLKFPKWNCSGLLLIAL
-170 LFFFRRKLRFSKSKA
+170 LFKLSH
-185 SSFLITLLIFGL
+185 
-197 GISDVFAHGDEGH
+197 VFAHGDEDHG
-210 SHSGEKKK
+210 SKKKK
-218 EEPEHTN
+218 EEPEHTK
-225 TSENSQ
+225 TGDTTIS
-231 GINKSSSGLTV
+231 KSSSGLAV

-248 ELKITTEKVVER
+248 HLNITTEKVVER
-260 SIGQTIRL
+260 SLGQTLRL
-268 VGHVTSDPSGY
+268 IGHVVSDPSGY

-338 KLRKEVERKEK
+338 KLRKDVERKEK

-359 ENARTELE
+359 ENARIELE
-367 SVIKQKEEIINK
+367 SVVKQKEEIINK

-392 IIADLHV
+392 IVADLHV

-404 VTPDKTIVEIID
+404 VTSDKTIVEIVD
-416 PSQLMVEALLFDST
+416 PSTLMVEALLFDST
-430 FSDEIVKGYARFP
+430 LSDEIVKGYARLP
-443 LNHDKTIPL
+443 LNADKTITL

-471 FKAKESDSSIKL
+471 FKAKETDASIKL

-506 VIEDRTGAW
+506 IVEDRTGVW

-522 ETFEPRK
+522 EIFEPRK
-529 VRVHRYIDDYAEI
+529 VRVNRYIDGYAEI
-542 TEGVSLGEI
+542 TDGVNLGEV

>member
-1 MRRRNT
+1 MHFKNT
-7 LVSFVLVI
+7 LVSLVLLI
-15 LFASVLGSN
+15 LFASVLISN
-24 FFQVF
+24 FSQVF

-34 SHGEAPAKQVVVSNS
+34 SHGNAPAKQNVISNLS
-49 SAEARLMKT
+49 REARLMKT
-58 GKTFEI
+58 GKIFEI

-71 EKPEL
+71 GKPEL

-94 TVASN
+94 TVNSN
-99 AGAAVTLNKTNKK
+99 GGAAIALNKTDKK
-112 GVYAE
+112 GVYSE
-117 RLKNIDDGT
+117 HSKNIDDGT
-126 LSILIKKEKFEEK
+126 LSISIKKEKFEEK
-139 FIFNDVHLSTN
+139 FTFENVHFSANKSGSYLTLFLVFLS
-150 KNFSSTSYQALIL
+150 ALIL
-163 VFVSAIL
+163 FL
-170 LFFFRRKLRFSKSKA
+170 LRKKLKFPKRNLSGF
-185 SSFLITLLIFGL
+185 LLIAVMFKF
-197 GISDVFAHGDEGH
+197 SHVFAHGGEDHGD
-210 SHSGEKKK
+210 EKKK
-218 EEPEHTN
+218 EEA
-225 TSENSQ
+225 TSSQ
-231 GINKSSSGLTV
+231 TTGDPHIVNKSSAGLIV

-248 ELKITTEKVVER
+248 HLKIITEKVVER

-338 KLRKEVERKEK
+338 KLRKDVDRREK

-367 SVIKQKEEIINK
+367 AVIKQKEEIINK

-392 IIADLHV
+392 IISDLHV

-430 FSDEIVKGYARFP
+430 LSDEIVKGYARFP

-471 FKAKESDSSIKL
+471 FKAKESDASIKL

-495 SKPTLAIPKGA
+495 SKATLAIPKGA
-506 VIEDRTGAW
+506 VIEDRTGTW

-529 VRVHRYIDDYAEI
+529 VRVNRYIDGYAEI
-542 TEGVSLGEI
+542 TDGMNLGEV

>member
-1 MRRRNT
+1 MRLRNT
-7 LVSFVLVI
+7 LVRFVLLI

-24 FFQVF
+24 FSQVF

-34 SHGEAPAKQVVVSNS
+34 SHGEAPAKQAVISNS

-64 VLKITDT
+64 VFKITDT

-94 TVASN
+94 TVNSN
-99 AGAAVTLNKTNKK
+99 GGAAIVLNKTDKK
-112 GVYAE
+112 GVYSE
-117 RLKNIDDGT
+117 HSKNIENGT
-126 LSILIKKEKFEEK
+126 LSISIKKEKFEEK
-139 FIFNDVHLSTN
+139 FTFENV
-150 KNFSSTSYQALIL
+150 NFSASKSGNYLILIL
-163 VFVSAIL
+163 VFLSAIILFLLRKKLKFPKWNCSGLLLIAL
-170 LFFFRRKLRFSKSKA
+170 LFKLSH
-185 SSFLITLLIFGL
+185 
-197 GISDVFAHGDEGH
+197 VFAHGDEDHG
-210 SHSGEKKK
+210 SKKKK
-218 EEPEHTN
+218 EEPEHTK
-225 TSENSQ
+225 TGDTTIS
-231 GINKSSSGLTV
+231 KSSSGLAV

-248 ELKITTEKVVER
+248 HLNITTEKVVER
-260 SIGQTIRL
+260 SLGQTLRL
-268 VGHVTSDPSGY
+268 IGRVVSDPSGY

-338 KLRKEVERKEK
+338 KLRKDVERKEK

-359 ENARTELE
+359 ENARIELE
-367 SVIKQKEEIINK
+367 SVVKQKEEIINK

-392 IIADLHV
+392 IVADLHV

-404 VTPDKTIVEIID
+404 VTSDKTIVEIVD
-416 PSQLMVEALLFDST
+416 PSTLMVEALLFDST
-430 FSDEIVKGYARFP
+430 LSDEIVKGYARLP
-443 LNHDKTIPL
+443 LNADKTITL

-471 FKAKESDSSIKL
+471 FKAKETDASIKL

-506 VIEDRTGAW
+506 IVEDRTGVW

-529 VRVHRYIDDYAEI
+529 VRVNRYIDGYAEI
-542 TEGVSLGEI
+542 TDGVNLGEV

>member
-1 MRRRNT
+1 VRLRNT
-7 LVSFVLVI
+7 LVRFVLLI

-24 FFQVF
+24 FSQVF

-34 SHGEAPAKQVVVSNS
+34 SHGEAPAKQAVISNS

-64 VLKITDT
+64 VFKITDT

-94 TVASN
+94 TVNSN
-99 AGAAVTLNKTNKK
+99 GGAAIVLNKTDKK
-112 GVYAE
+112 GVYSE
-117 RLKNIDDGT
+117 HSKNIENGT
-126 LSILIKKEKFEEK
+126 LSISIKKEKFEEK
-139 FIFNDVHLSTN
+139 FTFENV
-150 KNFSSTSYQALIL
+150 NFSASKSGNYLILIL
-163 VFVSAIL
+163 VFLSAIILFLLRKKLKFPKWNCSGLLLIAL
-170 LFFFRRKLRFSKSKA
+170 LFKLSH
-185 SSFLITLLIFGL
+185 
-197 GISDVFAHGDEGH
+197 VFAHGDEDHG
-210 SHSGEKKK
+210 SKKKK
-218 EEPEHTN
+218 EEPEHTK
-225 TSENSQ
+225 TGDTTIS
-231 GINKSSSGLTV
+231 KSSSGLAV

-248 ELKITTEKVVER
+248 HLNITTEKVVER
-260 SIGQTIRL
+260 SLGQTLRL
-268 VGHVTSDPSGY
+268 IGRVVSDPSGY

-338 KLRKEVERKEK
+338 KLRKDVERKEK

-359 ENARTELE
+359 ENARIELE
-367 SVIKQKEEIINK
+367 SVVKQKEEIINK

-392 IIADLHV
+392 IVADLHV

-404 VTPDKTIVEIID
+404 VTSDKTIVEIVD
-416 PSQLMVEALLFDST
+416 PSTLMVEALLFDST
-430 FSDEIVKGYARFP
+430 LSDEIVKGYARLP
-443 LNHDKTIPL
+443 LNVDKTITL

-471 FKAKESDSSIKL
+471 FKAKETDASIKL

-506 VIEDRTGAW
+506 IVEDRTGVW

-529 VRVHRYIDDYAEI
+529 VRVNRYIDGYAEI
-542 TEGVSLGEI
+542 TDGVNLGEV